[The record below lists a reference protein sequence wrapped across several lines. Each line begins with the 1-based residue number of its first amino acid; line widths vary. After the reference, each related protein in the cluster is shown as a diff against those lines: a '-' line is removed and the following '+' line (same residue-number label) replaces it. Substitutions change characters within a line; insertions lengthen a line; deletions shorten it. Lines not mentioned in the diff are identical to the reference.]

1 MGKSEIEDKALK
13 KSVQKL
19 KTRFDI
25 ERIVLFG
32 SRARGEALSDSDYD
46 FIIVSKDFKGIFFT
60 ERVGMFYNLWE
71 LETPL
76 KALCYTPQEFVKKAK
91 EISIVREA
99 LKHGIA
105 LAWLHS
111 VSNEGLCVF

>member
-1 MGKSEIEDKALK
+1 MGKSKIEDEALK
-13 KSVQKL
+13 EFIQRL

-25 ERIVLFG
+25 EKIILFG
-32 SRARGEALSDSDYD
+32 SRARGEALKGSDYD
-46 FIIVSKDFKGIFFT
+46 FIIVSKDFEGIFFT
-60 ERVGMFYNLWE
+60 ERVSMLYDLWK

-76 KALCYTPQEFVKKAK
+76 EALCYTPREFEKKAR

-105 LAWLHS
+105 LA
-111 VSNEGLCVF
+111 